1 MDHEN
6 NTKAG
11 KPDTTFAP
19 YQSVFS
25 HKRIDKFRHFALT
38 FTLLFLFWLLLSGHY
53 DLFHI
58 SIGIFCCLL
67 VSYSSSEFLFVH
79 VGAGDSHLIILRLL
93 TYVPWHLYQIII
105 SNIYLAKL
113 VFSPISRLNPHIIH
127 YKTKLTNGLALVTY
141 ANSITLTPG
150 TITIDL
156 NDDTFYVHAI
166 DSEVADDLL
175 TGEMENRIEK
185 VFQPVAHAKERA
197 STMLAAEANN
207 LIVKT
212 IVRIFTPFIQIYGLY
227 VIAHGHYS
235 PGGGFQGGVILAAS
249 IILLALAF
257 GLRKTISKVTERLTT
272 MLCSC
277 GVFIYGGIGLLCLL
291 LGGNFLDYEKLDLF
305 LKVGTPQARSL
316 GILGVEIGVG
326 IAVMACMISIFFD
339 IAMAGELPDDPLE
352 MTQKPVDTTPKDL
365 LSENSLSEGTID
377 G

>member
-1 MDHEN
+1 M
-6 NTKAG
+6 
-11 KPDTTFAP
+11 
-19 YQSVFS
+19 
-25 HKRIDKFRHFALT
+25 RHFTLS
-38 FTLLFLFWLLLSGHY
+38 FILLFLFWLLLSGHY
-53 DLFHI
+53 DIFHI
-58 SIGIFCCLL
+58 TIGIFCCLL
-67 VSYSSSEFLFVH
+67 ISYSSSDFLFVH
-79 VGAGDSHLIILRLL
+79 IGAGDSHLIMPRLL
-93 TYVPWHLYQIII
+93 TYIPWHLYQITI

-113 VFSPISRLNPHIIH
+113 VFSPISRLNPQIIPC
-127 YKTKLTNGLALVTY
+127 KTKLTNGLALVTY

-156 NDDTFYVHAI
+156 NDNTFYVHAI
-166 DSEVADDLL
+166 DSKVADDLL
-175 TGEMENRIEK
+175 TGEMEDRIEK
-185 VFQPVAHAKERA
+185 VFLPVAHARERA

-212 IVRIFTPFIQIYGLY
+212 IVRVFTPFIQIYGLY

-257 GLRKTISKVTERLTT
+257 GLRRTMSKVTERLTT

-326 IAVMACMISIFFD
+326 VAVMACMTSIFFD
-339 IAMAGELPDDPLE
+339 IATAGELPDEPSE
-352 MTQKPVDTTPKDL
+352 MTLKPVETTQG
-365 LSENSLSEGTID
+365 ETITEDKVD